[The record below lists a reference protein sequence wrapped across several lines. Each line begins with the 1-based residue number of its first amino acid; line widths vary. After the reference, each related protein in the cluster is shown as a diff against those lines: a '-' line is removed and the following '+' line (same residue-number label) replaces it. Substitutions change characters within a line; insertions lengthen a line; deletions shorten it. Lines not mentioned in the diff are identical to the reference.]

1 MMTTDLSNTPKRQ
14 TYLRNALWFIGFWLL
29 LTLWLR
35 FCLPESL
42 MGWERHQLF
51 RFSADYFRY
60 FSSTPYPVLLYL
72 QAFFTQFYLYPFL
85 GAAVMSGLLVLGMG
99 AWRRLTGRYWTGLVW
114 VAAMLP
120 LLPYFNLLWVLFWLV
135 VLSGGLPVKALAR
148 SRKGLWLPCTGLAG
162 LGFLSLLLL
171 QEQAVWAVLYWSL
184 IYSLEKRPVKNTLCA
199 IAALLSGAG
208 IGLGLLLA
216 AYPHYYAQHL
226 GAWAMLSQD
235 IIAWQGY
242 PSAYF
247 TPPIVVKVWVYIGG
261 GLCLML
267 PLARLMPIKPFERRW
282 VRIAGWGV
290 AAVLCLSAAYIPM
303 RCQME
308 DLYKTDRLGGEGRWH
323 EAAITAERAFLQR
336 ARPESLP
343 RPIRPVFE
351 ENRQRNTLW
360 KRLSPRPARVQNLTE
375 ESFLADMLKISL
387 LAEREASSY
396 LFAYN
401 GSLHFPILF
410 SEEILR
416 YPSTYI
422 IACYYVSQG
431 FYAEAL
437 HLFYDFVTSGRT
449 GTTVLE
455 PILWNSVVVGDYE
468 PCRKFIR
475 FFEQSLFHKD
485 IAHRYTA
492 YLADT
497 AQTARKPEIVTAR
510 QHLSSY
516 DYTVLGYLPD
526 DAIHSRLKYDAE
538 NAAVYEYALCLW
550 MVYKNHPRILAEWP
564 KIRRFYPQSVPIH
577 LQEAVLTNYNIP
589 MHLKD
594 IPKGIDPAVASR
606 YTDFCMA
613 YDLHKNGYLP
623 FETLTKDFKDTYW
636 YHYAFSE
643 IKTLEQLT
651 ETREA
656 GAKGRVTHNT
666 NKPTV

>member
-1 MMTTDLSNTPKRQ
+1 MTTDLSNTPKRQ
-14 TYLRNALWFIGFWLL
+14 TYLRNALWFVGFWLL

-35 FCLPESL
+35 LCLPESM

-51 RFSADYFRY
+51 RFSTEYLTS
-60 FSSTPYPVLLYL
+60 FSPTPYPILLYL
-72 QAFFTQFYLYPFL
+72 QAFFTQFYLYPLL
-85 GAAVMSGLLVLGMG
+85 GAAVISGLLVLGMD
-99 AWRRLTGRYWTGLVW
+99 AWRRLTGRFWTGLVW

-120 LLPYFNLLWVLFWLV
+120 LLPYFNLLWMLFWLV
-135 VLSGGLPVKALAR
+135 LLSGGLPVKALAR
-148 SRKGLWLPCTGLAG
+148 SQKGLWLSCTGLAG
-162 LGFLSLLLL
+162 LGLLSLLLL
-171 QEQAVWAVLYWSL
+171 QEQAVWAVLFWSL
-184 IYSLEKRPVKNTLCA
+184 IYGLEKQPVKNKFYA
-199 IAALLSGAG
+199 MAALLLGA
-208 IGLGLLLA
+208 GLGLELLLRA
-216 AYPHYYAQHL
+216 AYPLYYAQHL

-235 IIAWQGY
+235 IIAWLGF

-247 TPPIVVKVWVYIGG
+247 TPPTVVKVWVYIGG
-261 GLCLML
+261 GLCLIL

-290 AAVLCLSAAYIPM
+290 AAALCLSAAYIPM

-343 RPIRPVFE
+343 RPTRPVFA
-351 ENRQRNTLW
+351 ENRQRNALW
-360 KRLSPRPARVQNLTE
+360 KRLSPRPVRVQNLFE

-387 LAEREASSY
+387 LANREATSY

-416 YPSTYI
+416 YPSTYL
-422 IACYYVSQG
+422 IACYYASKG

-485 IAHRYTA
+485 IARRYTA

-497 AQTARKPEIVTAR
+497 AQTAKIPEIAAAR
-510 QHLSSY
+510 QRLSAY

-526 DAIHSRLKYDAE
+526 DAIYSRLKYDGG

-564 KIRRFYPQSVPIH
+564 KIRRFYPKSVPIH
-577 LQEAVLTNYNIP
+577 LQEAVLTNYNP
-589 MHLKD
+589 MQLENL
-594 IPKGIDPAVASR
+594 PEGIDPAIASR
-606 YTDFCMA
+606 YTEFCMA
-613 YDLHKNGYLP
+613 YDLFQNGYLP

-636 YHYAFSE
+636 FHFAFAE

-651 ETREA
+651 EAREA
-656 GAKGRVTHNT
+656 EAKGRAT
-666 NKPTV
+666 NKTDNPIV